1 MLWGGR
7 PGGLSVNVPR
17 LRAPREDGGVLA
29 EPPLEQVGKLLA
41 RNHDELS
48 AARLELL
55 GKPIA
60 ALRRLAQANAWEAA
74 RQYHADAGEPLP
86 AAPVEGQNWL
96 LAGHQPELFHPGVWA
111 KNFALKGLAER
122 HAAFSLNLVVDN
134 DAAKAPL
141 LHVPNGRHV
150 ASIPYDHWQGNSPY
164 EERAVLDEA
173 LFASLPART
182 QPFVATWP
190 FTPML
195 PAFWQEVLRHVQRT
209 PLLGE
214 RLAAAR
220 RTFER
225 QWGCLQAEV
234 PLSRICQGEAFAWF
248 ACHLLLN
255 AARLRQVYNDAVHA
269 YRRRYGLRSTFH
281 PVPDLAEEGE
291 WLELP
296 MWGWRA
302 GQHRRARLFVRQTP
316 TELQLRA
323 GKDAWPMLALGDP
336 NRLVAQWR
344 ALEPRGFKVRTRAL
358 TTTLYARLMLG
369 DLFIH
374 GIGGAKYDELADA
387 LIERFFD
394 CPVPGFL
401 VLTATRLLP
410 LPRFDAT
417 PESCRELARKHRDLW
432 YNPQRHFP
440 GELPPAAQRLV
451 REKQAWIARVGT
463 THAERRERFRK
474 LRALNEQLRPF
485 LQAEEQHLAEE
496 RDQCR
501 DRLAVN
507 QVSGRRDYAFCLY
520 PAERLQEL
528 YQGLLHHDSRD

>member
-29 EPPLEQVGKLLA
+29 EPPLEQVGNLIA
-41 RNHDELS
+41 RNHRELV
-48 AARLELL
+48 AAKLELL
-55 GKPIA
+55 GKPFA
-60 ALRRLAQANAWEAA
+60 ALRQLARINAWEAA
-74 RQYHADAGEPLP
+74 RQYHAEAGEPLP
-86 AAPVEGQNWL
+86 AAPIEGQSWL

-111 KNFALKGLAER
+111 KNFALRGLAHR

-134 DAAKAPL
+134 DAAKTPL
-141 LHVPNGRHV
+141 LHVPNGQHV
-150 ASIPYDHWQGNSPY
+150 ASVAYDYWQGDSPY
-164 EERAVLDEA
+164 EERRVIDEA
-173 LFASLPART
+173 LFASLSART
-182 QPFVATWP
+182 QHFTANWP
-190 FTPML
+190 FAPLL
-195 PAFWQEVLRHVQRT
+195 PAFWQEVVRHVQRT

-220 RTFER
+220 RTLER

-255 AARLRQVYNDAVHA
+255 AARLRQDYNDAVHA
-269 YRRRYGLRSTFH
+269 YRRRYGLKNASH

-296 MWGWRA
+296 LWGWRA
-302 GQHRRARLFVRQTP
+302 GQRRRARLFVRQTP

-323 GKDAWPMLALGDP
+323 GKDVWPALALGDP
-336 NRLVAQWR
+336 KRLVGQWR
-344 ALEPRGFKVRTRAL
+344 ELEASGFKVRTRAL
-358 TTTLYARLMLG
+358 TTTLYARLLLG
-369 DLFIH
+369 DLFVH

-387 LIERFFD
+387 LIDGFFG

-410 LPRFDAT
+410 LPRFDVTAD
-417 PESCRELARKHRDLW
+417 SCRELAREHRDLW
-432 YNPQRHFP
+432 YNPQRHLP
-440 GELPPAAQRLV
+440 GELPPAAHSLV
-451 REKQAWIARVGT
+451 LQKQAWIGRVGA
-463 THAERRERFRK
+463 THDERRARFGR
-474 LRALNEQLRPF
+474 LRELNEQLRPF
-485 LQAEEQHLAEE
+485 LQNEEQVLARD

-501 DRLAVN
+501 DQLGVN
-507 QVSGRRDYAFCLY
+507 QVLGRRDYAFCLY

-528 YQGLLHHDSRD
+528 YRGLLHHEPRH

>member
-1 MLWGGR
+1 
-7 PGGLSVNVPR
+7 VNVPR

-29 EPPLEQVGKLLA
+29 EPPLEQVGNLVA
-41 RNHDELS
+41 RNRREL
-48 AARLELL
+48 AAAKVELL
-55 GKPIA
+55 GKPLV
-60 ALRRLAQANAWEAA
+60 ALRRLAQANAWQAA
-74 RQYHADAGEPLP
+74 SRYHAEAGEPLP
-86 AAPVEGQNWL
+86 AAPIDGQSWL

-111 KNFALKGLAER
+111 KNFALKGLANS

-141 LHVPNGRHV
+141 LHVPNGPHV
-150 ASIPYDHWQGNSPY
+150 ASIPYDHWQGESPY
-164 EERAVLDEA
+164 EERTILDEA
-173 LFASLPART
+173 LFASLPVRS
-182 QPFVATWP
+182 QPFTATWA
-190 FTPML
+190 FTPLL
-195 PAFWQEVLRHVQRT
+195 PVFWQEVLRHRQRT

-255 AARLRQVYNDAVHA
+255 AARLRQEYNDAVHA
-269 YRRRYGLRSTFH
+269 YRRRYGLRSAFH

-296 MWGWRA
+296 LWGWRA
-302 GQHRRARLFVRQTP
+302 GQHRRARLFARQTP
-316 TELQLRA
+316 FELQLRA
-323 GKDAWPMLALGDP
+323 GNDAWPTLALGDP
-336 NRLVAQWR
+336 ERLVAQWQ
-344 ALEPRGFKVRTRAL
+344 ALEPGGFKVRTRAL
-358 TTTLYARLMLG
+358 TTTLYARLLLG

-387 LIERFFD
+387 LIDRFFG

-410 LPRFDAT
+410 LPRFDVT
-417 PESCRELARKHRDLW
+417 VESCRNLTREHRDLW

-440 GELPPAAQRLV
+440 GELPPVARKLV
-451 REKQAWIARVGT
+451 LEKQAWIGRGGA
-463 THAERRERFRK
+463 THAQRRERFAR

-485 LQAEEQHLAEE
+485 LQKEEQALAME

-501 DRLAVN
+501 DRLGVN
-507 QVSGRRDYAFCLY
+507 QVLGRRDYAFCLY
-520 PAERLQEL
+520 PAEALQEL
-528 YQGLLHHDSRD
+528 YRGLLQHEPRH